1 MRQPDPESIRAIER
15 AIRDIPDYP
24 KPGILFKDITPVLGK
39 PELLEMAVEA
49 LAVPYLDSGVTK
61 VIGVEA
67 RGFIL
72 GGMLAHRLGA
82 GFVPVRKRGKLP
94 FKTRSAE
101 YELEYGRDTI
111 EMHIDAIEPSDRVLI
126 HDDVI
131 ATGGTASASYSLAR
145 EAGAEVVGYAF
156 LIELGFLNGRQRLE
170 PNVPVHTLVRV

>member
-1 MRQPDPESIRAIER
+1 MRQPDPESLRAIER

-24 KPGILFKDITPVLGK
+24 KPGILFKDITPVLGQ

-49 LAVPYLDSGVTK
+49 LAVPFLNAGVTK

-94 FKTRSAE
+94 YKTRSAE
-101 YELEYGRDTI
+101 YSLEYGTDTI
-111 EMHIDAIEPSDRVLI
+111 EMHIDAIAASDRVLI

-131 ATGGTASASYSLAR
+131 ATGGTASASYALAR
-145 EAGAEVVGYAF
+145 ETGAEVVGYAF
-156 LIELGFLNGRQRLE
+156 LIELGFLKGRDRLE
-170 PNVPVHTLVRV
+170 PNVPVHTLVSV